1 MRAVGIAE
9 TTLQKRLRSSY
20 FDKPSE
26 QSAGCRFVRTP
37 EISVGIFF
45 HLSALSLFAL
55 SGCGHRDGTGSGQI
69 LFHPNKHV
77 GSRKIR
83 PAVSNNALLWP
94 GLVLCKWWSF
104 FARHPHLFECIA
116 NGGWRTIKMG
126 SFAGEG
132 EILRYGFGQRY
143 SPVRLMCSQGIGEVA

>member
-1 MRAVGIAE
+1 MRAAGIVE
-9 TTLQKRLRSSY
+9 TTLQKRRRSSY
-20 FDKPSE
+20 FDKPPE
-26 QSAGCRFVRTP
+26 QSAGCRLVRTP

-55 SGCGHRDGTGSGQI
+55 SDCGHRDGTGSGQI
-69 LFHPNKHV
+69 LFYPNKHV

-94 GLVLCKWWSF
+94 GLVLCKSWSF

-116 NGGWRTIKMG
+116 NGGWRTIKMFG
-126 SFAGEG
+126 DLMQTGIRVLPN
-132 EILRYGFGQRY
+132 ILSRFLPIQFD
-143 SPVRLMCSQGIGEVA
+143 GI